1 MRPVPTEP
9 PGEIRSIAGA
19 LGVNSPRLEW
29 AAVQLYFKAKEHPG
43 RPSDVLRAAAV
54 YASCRLLGVPKTLKD
69 VSAATGVRACDIA
82 REYRRMLLDEDL
94 RVRPPDPLAF
104 VPDIARKAGLEPT
117 VERRAV
123 EIISTLKEARAFA
136 GRAPTV
142 FAAASLYVAYT
153 ELHPIRAEGQQT
165 QKGIGDAAGVTEVSV
180 RNLSHAIR
188 SSLAWAAERVN
199 TS

>member
-19 LGVNSPRLEW
+19 LGVDNPGLEW

-43 RPSDVLRAAAV
+43 RPFDVLRAAAV
-54 YASCRLLGVPKTLKD
+54 YASCRLLRVPKTLKD

-123 EIISTLKEARAFA
+123 EILSKLKEARAFA

-142 FAAASLYVAYT
+142 FAAASLRGILGAAPHT
-153 ELHPIRAEGQQT
+153 RGGPADPEGHRRCR
-165 QKGIGDAAGVTEVSV
+165 GRDGGVGQEPVSCDPF
-180 RNLSHAIR
+180 
-188 SSLAWAAERVN
+188 
-199 TS
+199 